1 MFLSLLAGTLVYIL
15 AQVVWY
21 SPFGFGPRWTQY
33 QKTIASEK
41 YSEKDA
47 EQSVFLTLPEY
58 IPLPL
63 RAILL
68 PAFAISLSLHVF
80 RVMLPGLSGTI
91 LLFVVLMIWFS
102 VAMGKYFRK
111 NLDVTQRRKW
121 RIEDG
126 AVLWSLLWVVEV
138 VILR

>member
-1 MFLSLLAGTLVYIL
+1 MSLLAGTLVYIL
-15 AQVVWY
+15 AQIVWY
-21 SPFGFGPRWTQY
+21 SPFGFGLRWTRY

-41 YSEKDA
+41 NSEKDV
-47 EQSVFLTLPEY
+47 ERSGFLMLPEY

-68 PAFAISLSLHVF
+68 PACGISLSLHVF
-80 RVMLPGLSGTI
+80 RVMMPGLSGTI
-91 LLFVVLMIWFS
+91 LLLVVLMIWLS
-102 VAMGKYFRK
+102 IVMGKYFRK